1 MDNKLQ
7 QELLDVIKTSKTVRD
22 FMGDSNIN
30 IEDRKSELPF
40 MNSVLNANKNITAAI
55 KIYLDIEKLNG

>member
-22 FMGDSNIN
+22 YMGNSNIN